1 MFEKLTSSGRGAL
14 PSLNAL
20 RAFEAM
26 ARTGKA
32 TLAAEELG
40 VSHSAVSRQV
50 KALEHSLGVALFT
63 GPKNRLELTAEG
75 RALLPDLTAAFDR
88 IAAATLKL
96 RSVDR
101 ELHIAVNASTSI
113 KWLIPRLSGFQATHP
128 DLRVQLHDLAPQA
141 MAHRG
146 VHGLVR
152 IVQNRLQRELA
163 AVPFMANHIGPVIA
177 PTLLDQ
183 GGDILSAPRLIAEV
197 HRQGWSEW
205 AALAGVEPPPAPV
218 QTLSH
223 LHFVLDGAVGGLGAA
238 VLPWPLVADDVLAG
252 RLVAPLG
259 FQPAASAFCLIPT
272 PGPTR
277 KILEPFRA
285 WLMDAGAAM
294 SPPPKNQAFSPRTAT
309 TACDAGFPPSASA

>member
-1 MFEKLTSSGRGAL
+1 MFEKLTSSGRGSL

-96 RSVDR
+96 RAADR

-113 KWLIPRLSGFQATHP
+113 KWLIPRLSGFHAAHP
-128 DLRVQLHDLAPQA
+128 ELRVQLHDLAPQA

-152 IVQNRLQRELA
+152 IVQNPLQRELA

-177 PTLLDQ
+177 PGLLAAQPD
-183 GGDILSAPRLIAEV
+183 GDILCAPRLIAEV
-197 HRQGWSEW
+197 HRHGWSEW
-205 AALAGVEPPPAPV
+205 AGFTGARLPPAPL

-259 FQPAASAFCLIPT
+259 FSPAASAFCLIPT
-272 PGPTR
+272 PGPAR
-277 KILEPFRA
+277 RMLEPFRA
-285 WLMDAGAAM
+285 WLMEAGAAM
-294 SPPPKNQAFSPRTAT
+294 PKPPTL
-309 TACDAGFPPSASA
+309 